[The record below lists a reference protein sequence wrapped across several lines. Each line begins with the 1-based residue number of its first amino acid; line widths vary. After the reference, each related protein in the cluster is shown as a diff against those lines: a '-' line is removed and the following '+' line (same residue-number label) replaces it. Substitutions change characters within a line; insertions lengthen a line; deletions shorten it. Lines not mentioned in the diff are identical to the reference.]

1 MGVALLAG
9 ACATGSNSSYT
20 LERHLAA
27 QKPERALKS
36 LEQQS
41 RQWARRDQ
49 VLYLLNKAMLL
60 RMQGDFVA
68 SNDIFEQAKQR
79 IDKLYGVSVTEQI
92 GSVIIN
98 DLTRQYVGEEFEQV
112 LMHVF
117 EALNYL
123 ALGQADAARVEA
135 LHIDL
140 KLRQLGKRIE
150 KNKYTE
156 DAFARYLA
164 GMIYEGQREWS
175 DAMIEYRQAYVAYR
189 VYKKEY
195 GVPVP
200 HSLKQDLLRLSE
212 RVGLTAEMERYETE
226 FGMERGQD
234 MEIREGK
241 GELIYVLSKGLAPV
255 KRENSIFV
263 LVPPTHTLVK
273 VSLPYY
279 QSRVAPAVAARIRV
293 DGEVIPMEEVEDVRA
308 IAIRTLKTKLPGIRA
323 RAIARASI
331 KGTVAYTL
339 KHQDNWLLGV
349 LAELGGLATE
359 RADTRSWITLPSNI
373 FLARIPLAPGKHN
386 IELEILD
393 RRHAVIARREFR
405 NVTINK
411 DRMTFL
417 SHHWI
422 VPQHLFFE

>member
-1 MGVALLAG
+1 VGIALLAG
-9 ACATGSNSSYT
+9 ACATGSDSSYT
-20 LERHLAA
+20 LERYLAA

-36 LEQQS
+36 LEKQS

-60 RMQGDFVA
+60 RMQGEFAA
-68 SNDIFEQAKQR
+68 SNDVFEQAKQR

-98 DLTRQYVGEEFEQV
+98 DRTRQYVGEEFEQV
-112 LMHVF
+112 LMHVY

-123 ALGQADAARVEA
+123 ELGQADAARVEA
-135 LHIDL
+135 LQIDL

-189 VYKKEY
+189 EYKKEY

-200 HSLKQDLLRLSE
+200 HSLKRDLLRLSE
-212 RVGLTAEMERYETE
+212 RVGLMAEMERYETE
-226 FGMERGQD
+226 FGMDRGQD
-234 MEIREGK
+234 MEVREGK
-241 GELIYVLSKGLAPV
+241 GELICVLSSGLAPV

-263 LVPPTHTLVK
+263 LVPQTHTLVK

-279 QSRVAPAVAARIRV
+279 QSRVTPAVAARIRV
-293 DGEVIPMEEVEDVRA
+293 DGEVIPMEEMEDVRA
-308 IAIRTLKTKLPGIRA
+308 IAIRTLKTKLPAIRA

-331 KGTVAYTL
+331 KGTVAYEL
-339 KHQDNWLLGV
+339 KRQDNWLLGV

-359 RADTRSWITLPSNI
+359 HADTRSWITLPSNI

-386 IELEILD
+386 IELEMLD
-393 RRHAVIARREFR
+393 RRDAVIARREFR